1 MKQQNTL
8 TAAIKTIWQYMC
20 KHMYQKKKIFQKWTL
35 KYMKAQYI
43 IKMTF
48 QITNKKI
55 GYLMTVFRQLI
66 SMKEQLNPHLT
77 PHKSTKLPH
86 FTDQSAKYKNQNYK
100 SSEQEDSGQVALGIC
115 IATQ

>member
-1 MKQQNTL
+1 
-8 TAAIKTIWQYMC
+8 MC

-55 GYLMTVFRQLI
+55 GYLMTVFR
-66 SMKEQLNPHLT
+66 
-77 PHKSTKLPH
+77 
-86 FTDQSAKYKNQNYK
+86 
-100 SSEQEDSGQVALGIC
+100 
-115 IATQ
+115 